1 MLSLDE
7 SKIIS
12 MVALGLSS
20 FLVGILPLKF
30 SSHGRQ
36 RYPLLITVLL
46 CFGGGVLLATSII
59 HMLPE
64 VREQIPEYAEL
75 LFCVGF
81 FIVYLVDELVHFFC
95 GETIGHN
102 HHREE
107 HTSLRHGD
115 DTYSQVQNH
124 QPIYGSVDSHAHNYQ
139 RQLPYNPQLVTSHR
153 HELTEQEVNP
163 SSPSCCPGE
172 SSNARICHVNHTE
185 PCNSSATGRA
195 GLLIA
200 LSLHAILEGLAIG
213 LQESASKVSVNLIYK
228 NFYEYLHMNF

>member
-30 SSHGRQ
+30 SNHGRQ
-36 RYPLLITVLL
+36 RCPLFISILL

-64 VREQIPEYAEL
+64 VREEMPQYAEL

-81 FIVYLVDELVHFFC
+81 FVVYLVDELVHFCC

-102 HHREE
+102 HGPREHSSLLHINNSHR
-107 HTSLRHGD
+107 
-115 DTYSQVQNH
+115 QVQRH
-124 QPIYGSVDSHAHNYQ
+124 QPCYGAVHSHTHSHAYD
-139 RQLPYNPQLVTSHR
+139 RQMPYNPQVMNSHG
-153 HELTEQEVNP
+153 EAEQNV
-163 SSPSCCPGE
+163 SMASPTCCSGE

-195 GLLIA
+195 GLLVA

-213 LQESASKVSVNLIYK
+213 LQESASKVFFN
-228 NFYEYLHMNF
+228 